1 MSRPPARP
9 QIYHIT
15 HVNNLLAIIAADALY
30 PDTTMIAKGGPAAPI
45 GMSTI
50 KQRRLSLPVA
60 CHPGHSVGEYVPFY
74 FCPRSIMLYVIYLT
88 GIIEGRR
95 PHA

>member
-15 HVNNLLAIIAADALY
+15 HVNNLPAIVAEDALY
-30 PDTTMIAKGGPAAPI
+30 PDTTMLATGGPAAPI

-50 KQRRLSLPVA
+50 KQRRLGLPVA

-74 FCPRSIMLYVIYLT
+74 FCPAPLCCM
-88 GIIEGRR
+88 
-95 PHA
+95 